1 MRGDR
6 DGNLVL
12 VADDNEFVRFL
23 IKKWLGPNAEVVEVG
38 HGNDVVEEYRRVKP
52 DILFLDIHLPGRN
65 GKDILKEIL
74 DMDASA
80 FVVMLSADS
89 KKENVIFSIQTGAKA
104 FMTKPF
110 TRQTLDRYY
119 NLCPTIAQNETVM
132 MMGSENAVE
141 AAPTQA

>member
-12 VADDNEFVRFL
+12 IADDNEFVRFL

-38 HGNDVVEEYRRVKP
+38 HGNDVVEAYKRVKP

-74 DMDASA
+74 EMDASA

-89 KKENVIFSIQTGAKA
+89 KKENVVFSIQTGAKA

-119 NLCPTIAQNETVM
+119 NLCPTIAQNESVLM
-132 MMGSENAVE
+132 LASDNMESASQP
-141 AAPTQA
+141 A

>member
-38 HGNDVVEEYRRVKP
+38 HGKEVIDEYVRVKP

-74 DMDASA
+74 DMDSSA

-132 MMGSENAVE
+132 MMGSDSAVE
-141 AAPTQA
+141 ATPTQA